1 MESLRVENV
10 NIHIIKCDECDDVSC
25 VDNIYYDLSSVN
37 LLFNFQTISKSKLIR
52 HCKVFS
58 PSVPDGEGEI

>member
-10 NIHIIKCDECDDVSC
+10 NIHIIMCDECDDVSC

-37 LLFNFQTISKSKLIR
+37 LLFNFQTVSKSKLIDTA
-52 HCKVFS
+52 KQ
-58 PSVPDGEGEI
+58 SVPTISPRR